1 MSSIAAILRCDDR
14 VVAPVY
20 PVSRIIGARAAL
32 RWPLCLRDVLAYPIA
47 HKMVIGNRVVDV
59 VVPLLCV

>member
-1 MSSIAAILRCDDR
+1 MSSIAAIFRCDNC

-20 PVSRIIGARAAL
+20 PVSRIIGARAAI
-32 RWPLCLRDVLAYPIA
+32 RWPLCLRDVLAYAIA
-47 HKMVIGNRVVDV
+47 HQMVIGNRVVDV